1 VETPAGIVY
10 RFGPFEVDTAAGELL
25 KQGKRISLQEQPFRL
40 LVVLLESP
48 GEVVTRAEIQRR
60 IWEDHTFVDFDSGLR
75 VAVGKLRT
83 ALGDDAGNPRYIET
97 IPKRGYRFLGPPT
110 LGPTAQSTNSI
121 GPINVAEMNPSVAIV
136 AAKSWQGRKW
146 AVVVGLLLGSAAAGA
161 FLFFFHGKRVLT
173 ERDTVV
179 LADFANSTGDPLF
192 DDTLRE
198 GMTVQLEQ
206 SPFLSLVSD
215 ERIQKTLALMGQA
228 PGAGLT
234 PALARDVC
242 ERTGSA
248 AVLDGSI
255 ASLGSQYVLG
265 LRAVN
270 CRTGEVFA
278 EEQAQAA
285 RKEDVLNALSRI
297 AGKFRVRV
305 GESLRTVEKHDAP
318 LDEAT
323 TPSLDALK
331 AYSAG
336 LKVLE
341 FNGSAAAMPFFMR
354 AIEID
359 PKFAMAYALLGRV
372 YGDIGETVLSTESS
386 TKAYQLRD
394 RASDAEKFF
403 ITASYDTQ
411 VTGNL
416 ERAEQTCASWVQ
428 AYPRALMPHGFLS
441 GMIPLPLGHYERS
454 IDEANIALGLDPDF
468 AFGYENLALSYL
480 ALEHI
485 DEAENALRQA
495 SERKLEIPDF
505 FVQRY
510 TLAFLKGDDVG
521 MKRDAAEARG
531 KPVVEDWMSNSQG
544 FALAYSGHLG
554 EARKMSSRAAD
565 LARQTGRR
573 ETEALYETDAA
584 MREALFG
591 NASIA
596 RQRAK
601 VALALSNSRDV
612 EYGVAFALAVAGES
626 SRSQSLT
633 DDLSRRFPEDTKV
646 SFTFTPSLRALLAL
660 NRNEPSKAVELLQ
673 TAIPYESG
681 IQSSGGSEF
690 LLGAGNLYP
699 AFVRGEAYLA
709 LHQGAEAAVEF
720 KKILDHR
727 GIVLSDPIGALA
739 HLQLGRAYVLAGDK
753 IKARAAYKDFL
764 TLWKDADPDIP
775 ILKEATAEYTK
786 LQ

>member
-60 IWEDHTFVDFDSGLR
+60 IWKDNTYVDFESGLR
-75 VAVGKLRT
+75 VVVGKLRT
-83 ALGDDAGNPRYIET
+83 ALGDNAGNPRYIET
-97 IPKRGYRFLGPPT
+97 IPKRGYRFLGPTT
-110 LGPTAQSTNSI
+110 LGPAVQSTN
-121 GPINVAEMNPSVAIV
+121 PIEPISVTEMNPPVAIV
-136 AAKSWQGRKW
+136 AAKSWRGRKW

-161 FLFFFHGKRVLT
+161 LLFFVHGKRVLT

-179 LADFANSTGDPLF
+179 LADFANSTGDPVF

-228 PGAGLT
+228 PGTRLT

-255 ASLGSQYVLG
+255 ASLGSQYVLA

-270 CRTGEVFA
+270 CRTGEVLA
-278 EEQAQAA
+278 EEQTQAA
-285 RKEDVLNALSRI
+285 RKEDALNALSRM
-297 AGKFRVRV
+297 ASQFRVRV
-305 GESLRTVEKHDAP
+305 GESLRIVEKHDAP
-318 LDEAT
+318 LAEAT

-336 LKVLE
+336 LKVLYS
-341 FNGSAAAMPFFMR
+341 NGSAAAMPFFIR

-359 PKFAMAYALLGRV
+359 PKFAMAYAWLGRM
-372 YGDIGETVLSTESS
+372 YGDIGETVLSTEST

-394 RASDAEKFF
+394 RASDVEKFF

-416 ERAEQTCASWVQ
+416 ERAEQTCALWAQ
-428 AYPRALMPHGFLS
+428 TYPRALMPHGFLS
-441 GMIPLPLGHYERS
+441 GMIPLPLGHYEKS
-454 IDEANIALGLDPDF
+454 IDEAKITLGLDPDF
-468 AFGYENLALSYL
+468 PFGYENLALSYL

-485 DEAENALRQA
+485 DEAENALRRA
-495 SERKLEIPDF
+495 SERTLEIPDF

-510 TLAFLKGDDVG
+510 TLAFLKGDNAG
-521 MKRDAAEARG
+521 MERDAAEARG

-544 FALAYSGHLG
+544 FVLAYSGHLG

-596 RQRAK
+596 RQRANA
-601 VALALSNSRDV
+601 ALALSNSRDV
-612 EYGVAFALAVAGES
+612 EYGVAFALAVAGEP
-626 SRSQSLT
+626 SRSQALT
-633 DDLSRRFPEDTKV
+633 EDLSRRFLEDTKV
-646 SFTFTPSLRALLAL
+646 NFTFTPTLRALLAL
-660 NRNEPSKAVELLQ
+660 DRNEPSKAVELLQ
-673 TAIPYESG
+673 TAIPYENG

-699 AFVRGEAYLA
+699 EYVRGEAYLA
-709 LHQGAEAAVEF
+709 LHQGAAAGVEF

-727 GIVLSDPIGALA
+727 GIVMSDPIGALV
-739 HLQLGRAYVLAGDK
+739 HLQLGRAYVLAADK
-753 IKARAAYKDFL
+753 DKARAAYNDFL

-775 ILKEATAEYTK
+775 ILKEAQAEYTK